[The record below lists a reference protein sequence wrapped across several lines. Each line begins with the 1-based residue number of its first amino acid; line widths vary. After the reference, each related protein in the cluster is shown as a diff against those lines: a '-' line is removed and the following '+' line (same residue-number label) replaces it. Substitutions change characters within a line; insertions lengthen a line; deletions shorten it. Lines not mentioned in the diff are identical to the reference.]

1 MKIYADKNLT
11 QEIENDTLDFGIVP
25 AGEQKQFIFYILNDS
40 SAYLKELEFIIEHS
54 ELEILK
60 SPQELTAQTVGEL
73 IIEWKASVTLKEG
86 LKAVL
91 HVKGKE
97 LWG

>member
-1 MKIYADKNLT
+1 MKIFKDKTLT
-11 QEIENDTLDFGIVP
+11 QELIEVLDFGILE
-25 AGEQKQFIFYILNDS
+25 AGNIKQYTFYILNDTL
-40 SAYLKELEFIIEHS
+40 AHLKELEFIIEHN
-54 ELEILK
+54 ELEIIKL
-60 SPQELTAQTVGEL
+60 PTELMPQTVGEL